1 MQSNEELYKLIEN
14 QSKEISYLKSLV
26 VELVKTSP
34 HIENKKKNKLLKK
47 NDEYIDIHKLSELT
61 GYKVNTL
68 YKKISLLTL
77 NKHYF
82 KPNGGKL
89 IFDRSAIDYII
100 KSTSVPKNSIDIS
113 TKDTNETK
121 KPLTV
126 NEFMK
131 KFQTQKE
138 L

>member
-26 VELVKTSP
+26 VELVETSP

-47 NDEYIDIHKLSELT
+47 NDEYIDIHKLAELT

-68 YKKISLLTL
+68 YKKIPLLTL
-77 NKHYF
+77 NEHYY

-89 IFDRSAIDYII
+89 VFVMSAVDFLI
-100 KSTSVPKNSIDIS
+100 KSTSIPKSAIRSN
-113 TKDTNETK
+113 KNPNKCK
-121 KPLTV
+121 KAMTV
-126 NEFMK
+126 EEF
-131 KFQTQKE
+131 FQSFKPE
-138 L
+138 LIIQ